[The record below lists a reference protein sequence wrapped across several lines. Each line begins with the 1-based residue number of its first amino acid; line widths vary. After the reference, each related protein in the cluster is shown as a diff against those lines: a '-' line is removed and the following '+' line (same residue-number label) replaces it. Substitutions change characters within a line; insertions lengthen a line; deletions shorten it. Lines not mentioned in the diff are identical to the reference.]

1 MEPSETLALK
11 QARLPASF
19 AARRLKEE
27 FMNIRLTTAATAVAA
42 FGLFCASSIVLAQD
56 TMSTMSADNIIG
68 KWPADAAKAAKKVVE
83 KYGQPDTASGAM
95 LVWHNKGPYKRITA
109 TRTPDMHR
117 FPVPHPDS
125 MEQTVRYRVP
135 VDKIDDLARFDGS
148 VTVDRTR
155 GEMAARCDLEGNN
168 NLALN
173 LAHDIVTGKRT
184 VAEARAYYGRA
195 IKRFKG
201 KMVMDP
207 YMKKITFNTMRGMT
221 ADPDKQT
228 ITVKM

>member
-1 MEPSETLALK
+1 MLCTTRVSPSE
-11 QARLPASF
+11 
-19 AARRLKEE
+19 
-27 FMNIRLTTAATAVAA
+27 
-42 FGLFCASSIVLAQD
+42 
-56 TMSTMSADNIIG
+56 SA
-68 KWPADAAKAAKKVVE
+68 
-83 KYGQPDTASGAM
+83 AM

-228 ITVKM
+228 IQVKM